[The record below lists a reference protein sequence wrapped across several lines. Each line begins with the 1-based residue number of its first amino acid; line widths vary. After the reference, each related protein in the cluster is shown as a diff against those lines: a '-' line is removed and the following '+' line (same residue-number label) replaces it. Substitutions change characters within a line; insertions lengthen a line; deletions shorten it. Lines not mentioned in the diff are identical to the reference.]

1 MADAFGLIAADL
13 TAIVDGLGAMARKH
27 RRTACVGRTYGQH
40 AAPITFGAV
49 AGAWLGGIAETA
61 ADLPALRDKALVAS
75 LGGPVGTLSG
85 LGEDAARVGAALRP
99 RTRPRL
105 RAGQAGTPIAAAWSR
120 SATWLATL
128 IASLA
133 KMATDVVFLSA
144 TEVGEVSRAPHGRAA
159 AARRRCRTSAIR
171 FRRR

>member
-1 MADAFGLIAADL
+1 MVAIPFVKAIEAKLPETLRAHVHKGATSQDIVDTALVLQMADAFGLVAADL

-27 RRTACVGRTYGQH
+27 RRTVCVGRTYGQH
-40 AAPITFGAV
+40 AAPMTFGAV
-49 AGAWLGGIAETA
+49 AGTWLGGIAETA

-105 RAGQAGTPIAAAWSR
+105 RAGRAGTPIAAAWSR
-120 SATWLATL
+120 S
-128 IASLA
+128 
-133 KMATDVVFLSA
+133 
-144 TEVGEVSRAPHGRAA
+144 GRGW
-159 AARRRCRTSAIR
+159 RR
-171 FRRR
+171 